1 MENVL
6 FLDPVGGIAGD
17 MFMAA
22 CLDLGVDEA
31 ALRQELQKLQVDAYE
46 LKVRRTHEASIAGLH
61 VDVVAAG
68 EQPHERGYTEIAQII
83 ESSALSDRVKEA
95 ALRIFRVI
103 GEAEAHVHDMKL
115 EDIHFH
121 EVGALDSIIDV
132 CAAAVCLE
140 LLGWPR
146 LLSLPP
152 PAGSGT
158 TQSVHGIIPVP
169 APATLQ
175 IMRGRRMRPS
185 GPGERTTPTGAG
197 ILSAL
202 AEEVDEMPDLAI
214 EKVGYGVGTRE
225 FEDSPNVLRAVFGH
239 VAKGHRGARCVKLE
253 ANVDDTTG
261 EVLAHAIS
269 TLLARGALDAWVTPV
284 VGKKGRPAHVVSVLA
299 SGADVD
305 ALTALIFKELP
316 TLGVRSSAWERA
328 VLDRAWRTVSTR
340 YGDARIKLGLMN
352 GRIVTA
358 SPEHDDCV
366 ALARANDV
374 ALREVV
380 AEVMR
385 RSPEVES

>member
-31 ALRQELQKLQVDAYE
+31 ALRTELAKLEVDGYELQ
-46 LKVRRTHEASIAGLH
+46 VRRTHEASIAGLH
-61 VDVVAAG
+61 VDVVPAG
-68 EQPHERGYTEIAQII
+68 EQPHERGYTEIARII
-83 ESSALSDRVKEA
+83 DESALSPRVKEA
-95 ALRIFRVI
+95 ALAIFRVI

-121 EVGALDSIIDV
+121 EVGALDSIVDV
-132 CAAAVCLE
+132 CAAAICLE
-140 LLGWPR
+140 LLDWPK

-158 TQSVHGIIPVP
+158 TKSVHGIIPVP

-197 ILSAL
+197 ILRAL

-239 VAKGHRGARCVKLE
+239 VARGHRGERCLKVE

-269 TLLARGALDAWVTPV
+269 RLLDSGALDAWVTPV
-284 VGKKGRPAHVVSVLA
+284 VGKKGRPAHVVSVLVEKQNLD
-299 SGADVD
+299 SLVT
-305 ALTALIFKELP
+305 LLFQELP
-316 TLGVRSSAWERA
+316 TLGIRTSAWERR
-328 VLDRAWRTVSTR
+328 VLDREWRTVSTR
-340 YGDARIKLGLMN
+340 FGEARLKLGLMN
-352 GRIVTA
+352 GRVVTA

-366 ALARANDV
+366 KLARANDV
-374 ALREVV
+374 ALRDVL
-380 AEVMR
+380 AEVTR
-385 RSPEVES
+385 LGQEAFS